1 MRSSAAIGCG
11 AQNPVVANG
20 LRQPLVNFFCYAF
33 QGSPL
38 WRLGMGTTMDSAA
51 FHELVAQIRGTAASL
66 AEAQQKVAAFKGELA
81 QQAQVNHNFAQRR
94 AIMLIPKRVG

>member
-1 MRSSAAIGCG
+1 MACVSLWLTFSAM
-11 AQNPVVANG
+11 Q
-20 LRQPLVNFFCYAF
+20 F

-66 AEAQQKVAAFKGELA
+66 AEAEQKVAAFKLELA
-81 QQAQVNHNFAQRR
+81 QQAHIHDNSALRR
-94 AIMLIPKRVG
+94 AVMPIPKRVSSGWQPAMDKPMTRIT